1 MKKNKYF
8 IILMLGTVL
17 VGAGS
22 CEPQSDPLEH
32 EQYQKEVYLVGAA
45 QDIQDREVPYD
56 GDGSLYV
63 SVAIGG
69 TQFPGEDVQVTIS
82 LASSEKMKLYN
93 YKNFSA
99 NDVKYQMLPSNR

>member
-1 MKKNKYF
+1 MKKNKYL

-45 QDIQDREVPYD
+45 QDIQDREVSYD

-69 TQFPGEDVQVTIS
+69 TQFPGEDVQVTIPIGMIS
-82 LASSEKMKLYN
+82 RRGQVQSRREMPIVAY
-93 YKNFSA
+93 
-99 NDVKYQMLPSNR
+99 R

>member
-1 MKKNKYF
+1 MKKNKHF

-56 GDGSLYV
+56 GDGS
-63 SVAIGG
+63 SM
-69 TQFPGEDVQVTIS
+69 FR
-82 LASSEKMKLYN
+82 
-93 YKNFSA
+93 
-99 NDVKYQMLPSNR
+99 LPSVELNSQVRMFRSRLAWQAVRR